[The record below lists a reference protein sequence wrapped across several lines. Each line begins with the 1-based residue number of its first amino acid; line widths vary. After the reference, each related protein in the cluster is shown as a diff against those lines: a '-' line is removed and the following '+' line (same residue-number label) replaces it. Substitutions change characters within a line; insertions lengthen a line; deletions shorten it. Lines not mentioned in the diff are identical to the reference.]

1 MHPKHTLSFL
11 SDTVDYIIYDNMIP
25 GGLLSD
31 LRSYASPDEKKRY
44 MRDFAR
50 RLFEEDPHHHVLTGI
65 FDASTYNAEN
75 AEKLELARRARIKLG
90 EE

>member
-11 SDTVDYIIYDNMIP
+11 TVDYIYDNHDLD
-25 GGLLSD
+25 GLLSD

-44 MRDFAR
+44 VRGIAR
-50 RLFEEDPHHHVLTGI
+50 RLFEEHPHHHIITGI
-65 FDASTYNAEN
+65 FDASTYDAEN

>member
-11 SDTVDYIIYDNMIP
+11 SDTTVDYIYDIMIP
-25 GGLLSD
+25 DGLLSD

-44 MRDFAR
+44 MRDIAR

-65 FDASTYNAEN
+65 FDASTYDAEN